1 MPDPAGPKTRLPTV
15 LLTGDARID
24 DRLAQ
29 LDRALVGT
37 ARVQRPVVQELR
49 DFLLDARQG

>member
-37 ARVQRPVVQELR
+37 ARVRRPVVQELR